1 MSVGVCIINRNGIA
15 LAADSAG
22 TFTGNKMFY
31 NSMNKVFSLSRQ
43 NVYGAITY
51 GATTI
56 HNVSIDQILKEF
68 RKFLDSREAL
78 EDYYQILPSFQEFI
92 RDNRDYYQF
101 DVAEKSA
108 CVALIKNLVVTW
120 GKKIKS
126 VTTSKNVVEEI
137 DNVLAELQ
145 ADIDSSIRIEDYD
158 ISQYIHSTY
167 STEFD
172 VLINIVVPEL
182 KIYEEQ
188 KEKFWLLICD
198 FFNLSITK
206 ESSNSMG
213 LFFAGYGSND
223 AFPKFVHIEVYN
235 VVGGKVKFKLIEK
248 FAESS
253 NNAKIIPLAQNDV
266 ILTFCKGISNTF
278 INYIPNKVGT
288 IINSKIEN
296 LPDTF
301 SEEQKAELKV
311 VLGSSQKDIYEAIT
325 STIQKDNVD
334 PILNSVQLIPLPEMA
349 FLAESLVNITSLKRT
364 FALDGNQ
371 QTVGGP
377 TDVAVLSKGDGFV
390 WIKRKLYFDNQINP
404 NYLMRLSNEA

>member
-1 MSVGVCIINRNGIA
+1 M
-15 LAADSAG
+15 
-22 TFTGNKMFY
+22 
-31 NSMNKVFSLSRQ
+31 
-43 NVYGAITY
+43 
-51 GATTI
+51 
-56 HNVSIDQILKEF
+56 
-68 RKFLDSREAL
+68 
-78 EDYYQILPSFQEFI
+78 
-92 RDNRDYYQF
+92 
-101 DVAEKSA
+101 
-108 CVALIKNLVVTW
+108 
-120 GKKIKS
+120 
-126 VTTSKNVVEEI
+126 VEEI

-235 VVGGKVKFKLIEK
+235 VVGGKLKFKLIEK

-288 IINSKIEN
+288 IA
-296 LPDTF
+296 F
-301 SEEQKAELKV
+301 CGAQR
-311 VLGSSQKDIYEAIT
+311 
-325 STIQKDNVD
+325 
-334 PILNSVQLIPLPEMA
+334 QL
-349 FLAESLVNITSLKRT
+349 VR
-364 FALDGNQ
+364 
-371 QTVGGP
+371 
-377 TDVAVLSKGDGFV
+377 
-390 WIKRKLYFDNQINP
+390 
-404 NYLMRLSNEA
+404 

>member
-235 VVGGKVKFKLIEK
+235 VVGGKLKFKLIEK

-288 IINSKIEN
+288 IA
-296 LPDTF
+296 F
-301 SEEQKAELKV
+301 CGAQR
-311 VLGSSQKDIYEAIT
+311 
-325 STIQKDNVD
+325 
-334 PILNSVQLIPLPEMA
+334 QL
-349 FLAESLVNITSLKRT
+349 VR
-364 FALDGNQ
+364 
-371 QTVGGP
+371 
-377 TDVAVLSKGDGFV
+377 
-390 WIKRKLYFDNQINP
+390 
-404 NYLMRLSNEA
+404 